1 MRRRL
6 VLSYLSLTLFVLLA
20 LGLPFGLTFANSER
34 RRLVSDV
41 QHDAFALALR
51 SDQFVHATAPRAD
64 PQPTIPTLTRLIR
77 RYERNPGARVVVV
90 DVTGSVLADTSTPAG
105 KAVPPTAADA
115 LRRQPELVSALRG
128 HEATAE
134 RSRAKAGDM
143 IAVAV
148 PLVSDGHT
156 DGAVLITY
164 PLSVLD
170 ARIERN
176 WLLLLALSGVIAL
189 VVLLVSVL
197 LARSFTKPLAELD
210 EAAARLG
217 EGDLRV
223 RVPIPDDPPELS
235 GLARSFNATA
245 GRLEALLRSQQA
257 FVADAS
263 HQLRTPLAAL
273 RLRLENLEAEGAHG
287 EADDLERALT
297 EVRRLSQ
304 LVDSLLLL
312 ARAEQAAPALVDL
325 DLAALVEGRADA
337 WFALAAERDVA
348 IDADV
353 PPIAVLGTPGRL
365 EQVLDNLL
373 NNALEV
379 APGGTAVRVQA
390 RRSGDRVE
398 LEVCDA
404 GPGMTEEQRSR
415 AFDRFWR
422 ATPGRRDRGGFG
434 LGLAIVRQLVTADGG
449 SVELDV
455 APEGG
460 LAVRL
465 DLRAGDLRRARR
477 SPTPG
482 ANPATTN
489 PASLVDA
496 GSQAL

>member
-34 RRLVSDV
+34 RRLVGDV
-41 QHDAFALALR
+41 QHDAFALSLR
-51 SDQFVHATAPRAD
+51 SDQYVNTSDGTPIGPDALRS
-64 PQPTIPTLTRLIR
+64 LNRLVR
-77 RYERNPGARVVVV
+77 RYDRTAGARVVVV
-90 DVTGSVLADTSTPAG
+90 DITGKLLADSDAPQGTP
-105 KAVPPTAADA
+105 VSSSSVDA
-115 LRRQPELVSALRG
+115 LQREQDLASALHG

-134 RSRAKAGDM
+134 RTRPGGGDVL
-143 IAVAV
+143 AVAV
-148 PLVSDGHT
+148 PIVANGHT
-156 DGAVLITY
+156 NGAVFITY

-176 WLLLLALSGVIAL
+176 WLLLLALSAVVAL

-217 EGDLRV
+217 EGDMRV

-245 GRLEALLRSQQA
+245 ARLEALLRSQQA

-273 RLRLENLEAEGAHG
+273 RLRLENLEAEGTDT
-287 EADDLERALT
+287 ETDDLERALT

-312 ARAEQAAPALVDL
+312 ARAEQSAPALVDL
-325 DLAALVEGRADA
+325 DLASVVEGRADA
-337 WFALAAERDVA
+337 WFALAAERDVS
-348 IDADV
+348 IEADV
-353 PPIAVLGTPGRL
+353 PAVAVLGTPGRL

-379 APGGTAVRVQA
+379 APPGTAVRVRA
-390 RRSGDRVE
+390 RRSGDRVV

-404 GPGMTEEQRSR
+404 GPGMTEEQRAR

-422 ATPGRRDRGGFG
+422 ANPGRRDRGGFG

-449 SVELDV
+449 TVELDV

-465 DLRAGDLRRARR
+465 DLRGGDLRRARKLQ
-477 SPTPG
+477 TPG
-482 ANPATTN
+482 PV
-489 PASLVDA
+489 LVDA
-496 GSQAL
+496 TR

>member
-1 MRRRL
+1 VRRRL

-20 LGLPFGLTFANSER
+20 LGLPLGLTFANAER

-51 SDQFVHATAPRAD
+51 ADEYVHNTVATPAAPF
-64 PQPTIPTLTRLIR
+64 TISALTRIVR
-77 RYERNPGARVVVV
+77 HYESNVGGRVVVV
-90 DVTGSVLADTSTPAG
+90 DVSGGVVADSSTPAG
-105 KAVPPTAADA
+105 RQLSAAATAEIG
-115 LRRQPELVSALRG
+115 REPELVGALRG

-134 RSRAKAGDM
+134 HPSVKGGNLL
-143 IAVAV
+143 AVAV
-148 PLVSDGHT
+148 PIVSDGHT

-164 PLSVLD
+164 PLSTLD
-170 ARIERN
+170 SRIEQN
-176 WLLLLALSGVIAL
+176 WLLLLALSGVISL

-223 RVPIPDDPPELS
+223 RVPVPDDPPELS

-273 RLRLENLEAEGAHG
+273 RLRLENLEAEGAYG

-312 ARAEQAAPALVDL
+312 ARAEQSAPALVDL
-325 DLAALVEGRADA
+325 DLASVVEGRADA

-348 IDADV
+348 IDTDV
-353 PPIAVLGTPGRL
+353 VSVAVLGTPGRL

-379 APGGTAVRVQA
+379 APSGTAVRVSA
-390 RRSGDRVE
+390 RRAGDRVE
-398 LEVCDA
+398 LDVCDA
-404 GPGMTEEQRSR
+404 GPGMSEEQRAR

-465 DLRAGDLRRARR
+465 TLHAGDLRRARR
-477 SPTPG
+477 VQPSSPPPG
-482 ANPATTN
+482 AA
-489 PASLVDA
+489 AVLVDA
-496 GSQAL
+496 GSPVK

>member
-1 MRRRL
+1 VRRRL

-41 QHDAFALALR
+41 QHDAFALSLR
-51 SDQFVHATAPRAD
+51 SDQYVHDAGTDPTAS
-64 PQPTIPTLTRLIR
+64 PTIPALTRLLR
-77 RYERNPGARVVVV
+77 RYVRTEGARVVVV
-90 DVTGSVLADTSTPAG
+90 DVRGSVLADSLIRPG
-105 KAVPPTAADA
+105 AAA
-115 LRRQPELVSALRG
+115 SAATVAELRRQPDLGSALRG

-134 RSRAKAGDM
+134 RSQANGGDLL
-143 IAVAV
+143 AVAV
-148 PLVSDGHT
+148 PVVTAGHT

-245 GRLEALLRSQQA
+245 ARLEALLRSQQA

-273 RLRLENLEAEGAHG
+273 RLRLENLEAEGAHDDS
-287 EADDLERALT
+287 DDLERALT

-325 DLAALVEGRADA
+325 DLTSLVEGRADA

-353 PPIAVLGTPGRL
+353 PPVAILGTPGRL

-379 APGGTAVRVQA
+379 APGGTAVRVRA
-390 RRSGDRVE
+390 RRAGERVL

-404 GPGMTEEQRSR
+404 GPGMTEEQRAR

-449 SVELDV
+449 TVELDV

-465 DLRAGDLRRARR
+465 DLRGGDLRRARR
-477 SPTPG
+477 TSTSPV
-482 ANPATTN
+482 
-489 PASLVDA
+489 LVDA
-496 GSQAL
+496 R

>member
-1 MRRRL
+1 VRRRL

-41 QHDAFALALR
+41 QHDAFALSLR
-51 SDQFVHATAPRAD
+51 SDQYVHAAGTDGSEP
-64 PQPTIPTLTRLIR
+64 PTVPALSRLVR
-77 RYERNPGARVVVV
+77 RYVRTDGTRVTVV
-90 DVTGSVLADTSTPAG
+90 DVQGNVLADSATRSGVVAS
-105 KAVPPTAADA
+105 AATVA
-115 LRRQPELVSALRG
+115 LLDRQPELASALRG

-134 RSRAKAGDM
+134 RGARGGGEM
-143 IAVAV
+143 LAVAV
-148 PLVSDGHT
+148 PVVSGGHT

-170 ARIERN
+170 SRIERN

-245 GRLEALLRSQQA
+245 ARLEALLRSQQA

-273 RLRLENLEAEGAHG
+273 RLRLENLEAEGAHD
-287 EADDLERALT
+287 ESDDLERALM

-312 ARAEQAAPALVDL
+312 ARAEQATPALVDL
-325 DLAALVEGRADA
+325 DLTALVEGRADA
-337 WFALAAERDVA
+337 WFALAAERDVE
-348 IDADV
+348 IVADV
-353 PPIAVLGTPGRL
+353 PAVSVLGTPGRL
-365 EQVLDNLL
+365 AQVLDNLL

-379 APGGTAVRVQA
+379 APSGTAVRVHA
-390 RRSGDRVE
+390 SRTGDRVL

-404 GPGMTEEQRSR
+404 GPGMNEDQRAR

-449 SVELDV
+449 TVELDV

-477 SPTPG
+477 TQP
-482 ANPATTN
+482 ANPV
-489 PASLVDA
+489 LVDA
-496 GSQAL
+496 SR

>member
-34 RRLVSDV
+34 RRLVGDV
-41 QHDAFALALR
+41 QHDAFALSLR
-51 SDQFVHATAPRAD
+51 SDQYVHTPAGSGPEPA
-64 PQPTIPTLTRLIR
+64 TIPALAHLVR
-77 RYERNPGARVVVV
+77 RYDRTSGARVIVV
-90 DVTGSVLADTSTPAG
+90 DVTGRVLADSAIHG
-105 KAVPPTAADA
+105 GAAVPKSTVDA
-115 LRRQPELVSALRG
+115 LRRQPDLASALRG

-134 RSRAKAGDM
+134 RSQSGGGDVL
-143 IAVAV
+143 AVAV
-148 PLVSDGHT
+148 PIVSDGRT

-245 GRLEALLRSQQA
+245 ARLEQLLRSQQA

-273 RLRLENLEAEGAHG
+273 RLRLENLEAEGAHSDT
-287 EADDLERALT
+287 DDVERALT

-312 ARAEQAAPALVDL
+312 ARAEQSAPALVDL
-325 DLAALVEGRADA
+325 DLVSVVEGRADA

-348 IDADV
+348 IEADV
-353 PPIAVLGTPGRL
+353 PAVAVLGTPGRL

-379 APGGTAVRVQA
+379 APGGTAVRVSA
-390 RRSGDRVE
+390 RRVGDRVE
-398 LEVCDA
+398 VEVCDA
-404 GPGMTEEQRSR
+404 GPGMTEEQRAR

-449 SVELDV
+449 GVELDV

-460 LAVRL
+460 HAVRL

-477 SPTPG
+477 SAAAPG
-482 ANPATTN
+482 V
-489 PASLVDA
+489 LVDA
-496 GSQAL
+496 TR

>member
-1 MRRRL
+1 VRRRL

-20 LGLPFGLTFANSER
+20 LGLPLGLTFANAER

-51 SDQFVHATAPRAD
+51 ADEFVHNTLPEASAPL
-64 PQPTIPTLTRLIR
+64 TIPALTRVVKH
-77 RYERNPGARVVVV
+77 YEHNVGGRVVVL
-90 DVTGSVLADTSTPAG
+90 DVAGGVVADTATPAG
-105 KAVPPTAADA
+105 QRVPKRAADA
-115 LRRQPELVSALRG
+115 LRHDPELAAALRG
-128 HEATAE
+128 HEATVE
-134 RSRAKAGDM
+134 RSLAVGDTL
-143 IAVAV
+143 AVAV
-148 PLVSDGHT
+148 PIVSDGRT
-156 DGAVLITY
+156 DGAVMITY
-164 PLSVLD
+164 PLSTLD

-223 RVPIPDDPPELS
+223 RVPVPDDPPELS

-245 GRLEALLRSQQA
+245 VRLEALLRSQQA

-312 ARAEQAAPALVDL
+312 ARAEQSVPATVDL
-325 DLAALVEGRADA
+325 DLAAVVEGRVDA
-337 WFALAAERDVA
+337 WYALAAERDIA
-348 IDADV
+348 IEANIAPV
-353 PPIAVLGTPGRL
+353 AVLGTPGRL

-373 NNALEV
+373 NNAFEV
-379 APGGTAVRVQA
+379 APGGTAVRVEA
-390 RRSGDRVE
+390 RRRGDLVE
-398 LEVCDA
+398 IDVCDA
-404 GPGMTEEQRSR
+404 GPGMSEDQRAR

-422 ATPGRRDRGGFG
+422 ASPGRRDRGGFG

-449 SVELDV
+449 TVELDV

-465 DLRAGDLRRARR
+465 TLHAGDLRRARR
-477 SPTPG
+477 ANVVVAPG
-482 ANPATTN
+482 AV
-489 PASLVDA
+489 LVDA
-496 GSQAL
+496 GTTGTK